1 MPSKGHA
8 LPGLRPKRSVR
19 MNKKEQIVKMRIEEL
34 IIYKDFA
41 QGNLLH
47 DMVYLME
54 HYREEKDRELFYD
67 CMHGLLELA
76 ASHGFY

>member
-41 QGNLLH
+41 QGDLLH

-54 HYREEKDRELFYD
+54 QGAFL
-67 CMHGLLELA
+67 
-76 ASHGFY
+76 